1 MSKESFKIL
10 KEINSLTINIE
21 EFQLKIDAQLGRV
34 QSVNSNRDNRQAQKT
49 NDENLLK
56 ETSSKLNL
64 AENEIS
70 HLQLKL
76 TKDKENLS
84 TISSEQVL
92 KNMEKQI
99 ADLGEKISELEEIG
113 LNEIENIEILEQKI
127 ADADEFLKGS
137 LESLN
142 EIKGEVETLNADH
155 QSNIDKL
162 LKRIDLLTQELPKD
176 FSERYFRTL
185 KSKIKGSI
193 FARITNEACEYCRFG
208 LSKMEVQKV
217 EDQLN
222 LKNCAS
228 CGRIFIPQAA
238 FY

>member
-10 KEINSLTINIE
+10 IEINSLTINKE
-21 EFQLKIDAQLGRV
+21 EFQLKVDAQLGRIQTV
-34 QSVNSNRDNRQAQKT
+34 DSNREARTNQKLS
-49 NDENLLK
+49 DKNLLK
-56 ETSSKLNL
+56 ETNSTLNL

-76 TKDKENLS
+76 IKDKKNLTLIS
-84 TISSEQVL
+84 TEQTL

-99 ADLGEKISELEEIG
+99 ADLEEKISNLEESGLEEI
-113 LNEIENIEILEQKI
+113 EKIEVLEEKI
-127 ADADEFLKGS
+127 SLADEFLEGS

-142 EIKGEVETLNADH
+142 EIKAEVKIANIENQA
-155 QSNIDKL
+155 SIDKL
-162 LKRIDLLTQELPKD
+162 IKRIKLLVQELPDD
-176 FSERYFRTL
+176 FSHRYFKTL
-185 KSKIKGSI
+185 ESKIKGSV
-193 FARITNEACEYCRFG
+193 FARIKNEACEYCRSG
-208 LSKMEVQKV
+208 LSKMEVQKI

-222 LKNCAS
+222 LKTCQS

>member
-10 KEINSLTINIE
+10 IEINSLTINKE
-21 EFQLKIDAQLGRV
+21 EFQLKIDAQLGRI
-34 QSVNSNRDNRQAQKT
+34 QTVNSNREARINQKLS
-49 NDENLLK
+49 DKNLLK
-56 ETSSKLNL
+56 KTNSTLNL

-76 TKDKENLS
+76 IKDKENLTLIS
-84 TISSEQVL
+84 TEQTL

-99 ADLGEKISELEEIG
+99 ADLEEKISNLEESGLEEI
-113 LNEIENIEILEQKI
+113 EKIEVLEEKI
-127 ADADEFLKGS
+127 SLADEFLEGS

-142 EIKGEVETLNADH
+142 EIKAEVKVTNTENQA
-155 QSNIDKL
+155 SIDKL
-162 LKRIDLLTQELPKD
+162 IKRIELLVQELPDD
-176 FSERYFRTL
+176 FSHRYFKTFE
-185 KSKIKGSI
+185 SKIKGSV
-193 FARITNEACEYCRFG
+193 FARIKNEACEYCRSG
-208 LSKMEVQKV
+208 LSKMEVQKI

-222 LKNCAS
+222 LKTCQS